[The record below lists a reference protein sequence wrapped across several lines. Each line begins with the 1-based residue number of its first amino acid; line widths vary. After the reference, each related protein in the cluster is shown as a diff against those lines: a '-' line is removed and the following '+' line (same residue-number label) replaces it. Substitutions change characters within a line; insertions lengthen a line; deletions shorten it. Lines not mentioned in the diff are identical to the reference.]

1 MVHELVNPEIPSAF
15 RVVSLLSPPQL
26 PYIII
31 IPGESEITLA
41 LVAVELDW
49 AGHSIGGEKA
59 TCEEDEEDDL
69 SLPLEARPAETSS
82 IGRP

>member
-1 MVHELVNPEIPSAF
+1 M
-15 RVVSLLSPPQL
+15 
-26 PYIII
+26 
-31 IPGESEITLA
+31 A